1 MNRVVLKSSFGTLL
15 KEYALITLGVVS
27 YALGWT
33 IFLLPN
39 NLIGGG
45 VSGFASI
52 VYYATGIQ
60 MGATY
65 FVLNILL
72 LLIGTKIL
80 GTGFGGKT
88 IYAIFMTAIMLGLM
102 PKLIPADFIHEFA
115 LSNGK
120 LICTFLGGI
129 IAGVGIGLS
138 ISQEGSTGGTDI
150 VALIWCRFH
159 AASPGRVILII
170 DVGIILSSLLFPS
183 YTDNGEL
190 LPFAEKLAVVVY
202 GLIQVTVSGYAIDL
216 YLSGSKQSVQA
227 FIFTK
232 KIEQMAD
239 AIAFDMKRGVT
250 VIQAKGW
257 YSKEDRQVLMVVTR
271 KTDLNLLLRYVK
283 TIDPDAFLSVS
294 SVMGVYGQGFDT
306 IKLKTKNQSKQIQ
319 NAE

>member
-1 MNRVVLKSSFGTLL
+1 MNKVVLKSSFGTLL

-72 LLIGTKIL
+72 ILIGTKIL

>member
-1 MNRVVLKSSFGTLL
+1 MKGEVLKQSLWTTFREYLL
-15 KEYALITLGVVS
+15 VTVGIVS
-27 YALGWT
+27 YALGWS

-52 VYYATGIQ
+52 VFYATGVP
-60 MGATY
+60 MGVTY
-65 FVLNILL
+65 LILNILL
-72 LLIGTKIL
+72 LVIGTKIL

-88 IYAIFMTAIMLGLM
+88 IYAIIMTAVMLAIL
-102 PKLIPADFIHEFA
+102 PKVIPTDFIHEFA

-120 LICTFLGGI
+120 LLCTFLGGI
-129 IAGVGIGLS
+129 IAGLGIGLS
-138 ISQEGSTGGTDI
+138 ISQGGSTGGTDI
-150 VALIWCRFH
+150 VALLWCKFYPS
-159 AASPGRVILII
+159 SPGRVILIVDI
-170 DVGIILSSLLFPS
+170 VIILSSLLFPS
-183 YTDNGEL
+183 YTETGEI

-202 GLIQVTVSGYAIDL
+202 GLIQVTVSGYAIDI

-232 KIEQMAD
+232 KVKEMAD

-250 VIQAKGW
+250 VIPAKGW
-257 YSKEDRQVLMVVTR
+257 YSKEEREVLMVVTR

-294 SVMGVYGQGFDT
+294 SVMGVYGKGFDV
-306 IKLKTKNQSKQIQ
+306 IKLKSQKKV
-319 NAE
+319 

>member
-1 MNRVVLKSSFGTLL
+1 MGKNILKASLGTLV
-15 KEYALITLGVVS
+15 KEYALVTLGVMS

-52 VYYATGIQ
+52 LFYATGLP
-60 MGATY
+60 MSVTY
-65 FVLNILL
+65 FILNVLL
-72 LLIGTKIL
+72 LIIGTKIL

-88 IYAIFMTAIMLGLM
+88 IYAIFMTSIMLSVM

-115 LSNGK
+115 ISNGK

-129 IAGVGIGLS
+129 IAGCGIGLS
-138 ISQEGSTGGTDI
+138 ISQGGSTGGTDI
-150 VALIWCRFH
+150 VALVWCKFKP
-159 AASPGRVILII
+159 ASPGRVILII

-183 YTDNGEL
+183 YTESGDL
-190 LPFAEKLAVVVY
+190 LPFTEKLAVVVY
-202 GLIQVTVSGYAIDL
+202 GLIQVVVSGYAIDL

-232 KIEQMAD
+232 KATEMAD

-250 VIQAKGW
+250 VIPAKGW
-257 YSKEDRQVLMVVTR
+257 YSKEDKDVLMVVTR

-283 TIDPDAFLSVS
+283 SIDPDAFLSVS

-306 IKLKTKNQSKQIQ
+306 IKVKTTKENR
-319 NAE
+319 